1 MRLIRLRRHHVAQG
15 SDSPLLRYST
25 ALAIVR
31 KASDY
36 HYKPLWFRTRAESH
50 PYLSPE
56 SSWFGHRLLTFV
68 LQLVYYYYHD
78 EKGPKRLIT

>member
-1 MRLIRLRRHHVAQG
+1 MRFVLVHHLRAMRLIRLRRHHVAQG

-36 HYKPLWFRTRAESH
+36 HYKPL
-50 PYLSPE
+50 
-56 SSWFGHRLLTFV
+56 
-68 LQLVYYYYHD
+68 
-78 EKGPKRLIT
+78 